1 LLIDAYKQVIEL
13 APSNVDASLAV
24 AGLLTSIGKPKL
36 YCFSIVI
43 EFQSI
48 FHYLCHFIAIDTRV
62 TVTKIT
68 TVIIQ
73 HRDIILST
81 RTDTTYTGVLDTIQ
95 STAMGTITAGA
106 AAAAGELGVT
116 VVNRRKLYDI
126 LITLSLL
133 YKMHFQHWFC

>member
-1 LLIDAYKQVIEL
+1 MINNYYETATEAIIMGTDTPLGTMTE
-13 APSNVDASLAV
+13 
-24 AGLLTSIGKPKL
+24 SI
-36 YCFSIVI
+36 I
-43 EFQSI
+43 
-48 FHYLCHFIAIDTRV
+48 IAIDTRV